1 MMKRAIA
8 IFGLIIFSYSIFEV
22 IRNYKVVHERLV
34 SISEGKISSNIN
46 LEAKEAIFKD
56 NVAYASEVDL
66 SFGAD
71 NIGDVKIYADK
82 STYNMK
88 KGIIE
93 LFGNV
98 KFKSEKVYAELD
110 RAKVFLDQDSQKIK
124 KIDGSGNVF
133 INYENTKEVRAK
145 SIQIYPDKNEII
157 LSGEPILKTGN
168 ITIKAEKVKIIISSG
183 DVEFE
188 GVKAQIKEKP

>member
-1 MMKRAIA
+1 MIIMIKRAIGVL
-8 IFGLIIFSYSIFEV
+8 GLIIFSYSVFEV
-22 IRNYKVVHERLV
+22 IRNYKLIQDRLV
-34 SISEGKISSNIN
+34 SISGGKITSKVN

-56 NVAYASEVDL
+56 NIAYASEVDL

-71 NIGDVKIYADK
+71 NIGDIKIYADK

-88 KGIIE
+88 RGIIE

-98 KFKSEKVYAELD
+98 KFKSEKIYAELD
-110 RAKVFLDQDSQKIK
+110 KAKVFLDQDSKKIK

-133 INYENTKEVRAK
+133 INYENAKEVRAK
-145 SIQIYPDKNEII
+145 NIQIYPDENEII

-168 ITIKAEKVKIIISSG
+168 IKIRAEK
-183 DVEFE
+183 
-188 GVKAQIKEKP
+188 